1 MSKIYKKNNFIIVE
15 KGGEKIYLNTS
26 STRMRYKNGEWFVFD
41 GIIENTVGLG
51 AYGDITDG
59 NDDVFASDDAFEDY
73 ITVLAG
79 GIGTQKESI
88 SATAGQTIFITTF
101 GVSQVFVD
109 GVLQESGYSGGGTNT
124 ITFTVGLSEGQQV
137 TLLS

>member
-1 MSKIYKKNNFIIVE
+1 MSKIYKKNNFVVVE
-15 KGGEKIYLNTS
+15 KDNEKIYLNTS
-26 STRMRYKNGEWFVFD
+26 LTRTRYKNGEWFVFD
-41 GIIENTVGLG
+41 GIIENTIGLG
-51 AYGDITDG
+51 AYGDIVDG
-59 NDDVFASDDAFEDY
+59 GDNPFANDAAFEDY

-79 GIGTQKESI
+79 GAGTQKETMA
-88 SATAGQTIFITTF
+88 ATAGQTIFISTF
-101 GVSQVFVD
+101 NVLQVFVD